1 MEPTR
6 PRDTLCVV
14 IDDAFR
20 RILPSY
26 TKMLIATYCALRL
39 SPNAI
44 SMLGAALGVGAAALI
59 ALDMPLAAIAA
70 WWLGRLFDGT
80 DGIYARATERATPF
94 GAYLDICLDMFAY
107 SVMIFGFATLHPQL
121 SSHWMLIL
129 LLYVLCITSALALG
143 SQEAQLELAARDD
156 RGLRLGAGLAEG
168 GETGIAYTLFLLFPI
183 WIEELSALWI
193 AILITTVVAR
203 TLLARKLPG

>member
-1 MEPTR
+1 
-6 PRDTLCVV
+6 
-14 IDDAFR
+14 
-20 RILPSY
+20 
-26 TKMLIATYCALRL
+26 MLIATYSALRL

-44 SMLGAALGVGAAALI
+44 SLLGASFGVGAAMLI
-59 ALDMPLAAIAA
+59 ALDMPLLAIAT

-80 DGIYARATERATPF
+80 NGIYARATGCATPF

-107 SVMIFGFATLHPQL
+107 SMMVFGFAALHPEL
-121 SSHWMLIL
+121 SPHWMLIL
-129 LLYVLCITSALALG
+129 FLYVLCITSAIALG
-143 SQEAQLELAARDD
+143 SQEEQLDLAARDD

-203 TLLARKLPG
+203 TLLARRFSADYTSVASIRAAIGSDGPASRLPHHVR